1 MVSSFLFALYHMNVF
16 QVLPAFVLGLVLG
29 LLAVWSNSI
38 LPGMVFHMLYNGG
51 LLLVAL
57 LPKLGYMDEGVPL
70 QTLFHPL
77 VTGLFTLLAL
87 AFLTLLARHIAVA
100 ARKARLEAPPP

>member
-1 MVSSFLFALYHMNVF
+1 MRILRPPSST
-16 QVLPAFVLGLVLG
+16 LVRPW
-29 LLAVWSNSI
+29 LARGVVRYVGDI
-38 LPGMVFHMLYNGG
+38 VLPGMVFDMLYNGG